1 MKILEEG
8 TSPLYFERSP
18 LSSLHCSIFK
28 ASSHQNV
35 LRAQWL
41 FGSACHHSLTGLAKQ
56 GTNTATPERPP
67 QPIALLTRSISMYA
81 ITKMPLFVGKGN
93 VSQVLI
99 TRRNRGKS
107 GLRLPL
113 TDKYHLATADVAY
126 TLHTDKSSEFEV
138 ELASRYLGAILTVI
152 QSHLGRRQHIGLH
165 VNELQF
171 SCATKSGIDKLNC
184 TPTPLRPSVY
194 AL

>member
-1 MKILEEG
+1 MVVWLRLPPLAYGSRQTRNKYG
-8 TSPLYFERSP
+8 NARTS
-18 LSSLHCSIFK
+18 
-28 ASSHQNV
+28 
-35 LRAQWL
+35 
-41 FGSACHHSLTGLAKQ
+41 
-56 GTNTATPERPP
+56 TATNS
-67 QPIALLTRSISMYA
+67 ALDSLYQRSMYA
-81 ITKMPLFVGKGN
+81 ITNLLQMPLFVGKGN
-93 VSQVLI
+93 FSQVLI

-138 ELASRYLGAILTVI
+138 ELASRYLGVILTVI